1 MAGFAK
7 REVMNAYDNI
17 AHEFKETRRKAW
29 RSIKEIGNPAGMT
42 ILDLGA
48 GSGRNAIAL
57 AEAGAANVVA
67 ADISIRMLEMLRF
80 EDTHAEIIMPVQC
93 DAMELPF
100 KEGAFDAVVC
110 VAMIHHI
117 AGRMNRRG
125 TLRGAGQ
132 VVKAGGGILVTAW
145 SRRQSRFAKRVPH
158 MLLAWWRGGELGDAH
173 IPWGN
178 KATRFFHLYTKGELK
193 ADLTEAGFKVERVYG
208 ERVRA
213 KTLAENWVAI
223 GRKG

>member
-1 MAGFAK
+1 LRRTRAARDLPNAGEK
-7 REVMNAYDNI
+7 RMVGSSKGDVMNTYDDI
-17 AHEFKETRRKAW
+17 AHEFKEARREAW
-29 RSIKEIGNPAGMT
+29 HSIKEIGNPAGMT

-110 VAMIHHI
+110 VAMVHHI
-117 AGRMNRRG
+117 AGRNRRG
-125 TLRGAGQ
+125 MRGRAQSLR
-132 VVKAGGGILVTAW
+132 L
-145 SRRQSRFAKRVPH
+145 
-158 MLLAWWRGGELGDAH
+158 E
-173 IPWGN
+173 
-178 KATRFFHLYTKGELK
+178 
-193 ADLTEAGFKVERVYG
+193 EAS
-208 ERVRA
+208 
-213 KTLAENWVAI
+213 W
-223 GRKG
+223 